1 MSDPNSAAI
10 VLSATKENKFDMGF
24 DSTVRNSAAIVLSA
38 TKENKFDMSFDSTVR
53 IYDENPE
60 ELKKL
65 HQQVDELEVKV
76 AKNTDKL
83 ANIEDGADVSPIVE
97 VKIDGLPLNII
108 DKTVDIP
115 AATATSLGIIK
126 VDDQTIK
133 AENGVISLKEVSTDL
148 LKQGTNTLVFNCGNA

>member
-10 VLSATKENKFDMGF
+10 ELSATKENKFDMGF
-24 DSTVRNSAAIVLSA
+24 DSTVRNSAAIELSV
-38 TKENKFDMSFDSTVR
+38 TKEKKFDMSFDSTVR

-133 AENGVISLKEVSTDL
+133 AVNGVISLKEVSTDL

>member
-1 MSDPNSAAI
+1 MSDP
-10 VLSATKENKFDMGF
+10 
-24 DSTVRNSAAIVLSA
+24 NSAAIVLSA

-83 ANIEDGADVSPIVE
+83 DNIEDGADVSPIVE

-133 AENGVISLKEVSTDL
+133 AVNGVISLKEVSTDL
-148 LKQGTNTLVFNCGNA
+148 LKQGINTLVFNCGNA

>member
-24 DSTVRNSAAIVLSA
+24 DSTVRNSAAIMLSA

-83 ANIEDGADVSPIVE
+83 DDIEDGADVSPIVE

-108 DKTVDIP
+108 DKAVDIP

-133 AENGVISLKEVSTDL
+133 AVNGVISLKEVSTDL
-148 LKQGTNTLVFNCGNA
+148 LKQGTNALVFNCGNA

>member
-1 MSDPNSAAI
+1 MSDPNNAATA
-10 VLSATKENKFDMGF
+10 LSVTKEK
-24 DSTVRNSAAIVLSA
+24 
-38 TKENKFDMSFDSTVR
+38 KFDMSFDSTVR
-53 IYDENPE
+53 IYGENPE

-133 AENGVISLKEVSTDL
+133 AVNGVISIKEVSTDL
-148 LKQGTNTLVFNCGNA
+148 LKQGKNTLVFNCGNA

>member
-1 MSDPNSAAI
+1 MSDP
-10 VLSATKENKFDMGF
+10 
-24 DSTVRNSAAIVLSA
+24 NSAAIVLSA

-53 IYDENPE
+53 NSAAIELSVTKEKKFDMSFDSTVRIYGENPE

-133 AENGVISLKEVSTDL
+133 AVNGVISLKEVSTDL

>member
-10 VLSATKENKFDMGF
+10 VLSATKENKFDMG
-24 DSTVRNSAAIVLSA
+24 
-38 TKENKFDMSFDSTVR
+38 FDSTVR

-83 ANIEDGADVSPIVE
+83 DNIKDGADVSPIVE

>member
-1 MSDPNSAAI
+1 MNDLNSAAI
-10 VLSATKENKFDMGF
+10 ELSVTKEK
-24 DSTVRNSAAIVLSA
+24 
-38 TKENKFDMSFDSTVR
+38 KFDMSFDSTVR
-53 IYDENPE
+53 IYGENPE

-115 AATATSLGIIK
+115 AATATSLGIVK

-133 AENGVISLKEVSTDL
+133 AVNGVISLKEVSTDL
-148 LKQGTNTLVFNCGNA
+148 LKQGTDTLVFNCGNA

>member
-1 MSDPNSAAI
+1 MSNFNDASMAI
-10 VLSATKENKFDMGF
+10 SMEAEKKFDMSF
-24 DSTVRNSAAIVLSA
+24 DGTVRNSAAIVLSA

-53 IYDENPE
+53 IYGENPE

-108 DKTVDIP
+108 DKAVDIP

-133 AENGVISLKEVSTDL
+133 AVNGVISLKEVSTDL
-148 LKQGTNTLVFNCGNA
+148 LKQGTDTLVFNCGNA

>member
-1 MSDPNSAAI
+1 MSDPN
-10 VLSATKENKFDMGF
+10 N
-24 DSTVRNSAAIVLSA
+24 AAIVLSA

-53 IYDENPE
+53 IYGENPE

-133 AENGVISLKEVSTDL
+133 AVNGVISLKEVSTDL
-148 LKQGTNTLVFNCGNA
+148 LKQGTDTLVLNCGNA